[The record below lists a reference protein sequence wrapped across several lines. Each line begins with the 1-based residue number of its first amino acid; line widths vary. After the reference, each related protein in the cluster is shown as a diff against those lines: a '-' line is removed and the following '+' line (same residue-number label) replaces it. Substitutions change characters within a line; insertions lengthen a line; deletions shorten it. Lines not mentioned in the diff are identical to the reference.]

1 MLKVKVSVKNWRAND
16 QKNTGFERILMYKSP
31 SETKNSCIFK
41 IKFTTM
47 KQLNVLFFLL
57 LSALPLISLGQ
68 NEGVA
73 SGKQT
78 VYVFEIKGDIDPRMN
93 RRVKLALEEASQKE
107 ADMIIIHMDTY
118 GGAVNDADDIRTM
131 ILESPV
137 PTHVFIDKD
146 AASAGALIA
155 IASDSIYMAPG
166 ASIGAATVVVGGTGE
181 AAPDKYQSY
190 MRSIMR
196 STAEAKGRN
205 PAIAE
210 AMVDENLVIE
220 GVTEA
225 GSVVT
230 FSVSEAIKHGFCEAQ
245 VNSVEEIIGLQGL
258 LDYEIIHHEMS
269 TVEQVIAFFL
279 NPVVSG
285 FLILIIFAG
294 IYFELQ
300 TPGVGF
306 PILASVIAIILYFI
320 PYYLNGLAANW
331 EMIAF
336 GLGVILILI
345 EIFVIPGFGIFGI
358 LGIILVL
365 LGLTLGMVPNE
376 FFDFTFVPTGDLFM
390 ALMTVVLAAI
400 IAVSLIFALAPKINQ
415 WQMFSRFSL
424 ADTQQ
429 REAGYTASIYK
440 ETLLGR
446 EGTAHT
452 RLMPSGKIVIDD
464 EIYDAYSRGEFID
477 RGEKVMV
484 ISTEGT
490 SLRVKKVV

>member
-1 MLKVKVSVKNWRAND
+1 
-16 QKNTGFERILMYKSP
+16 
-31 SETKNSCIFK
+31 
-41 IKFTTM
+41 M
-47 KQLNVLFFLL
+47 KQLIAFLF
-57 LSALPLISLGQ
+57 LSLTAWPMASFGQ
-68 NEGVA
+68 TERDTTT
-73 SGKQT
+73 KKM
-78 VYVFEIKGDIDPRMN
+78 VYVFDIKGDIDPRMN
-93 RRVKLALEEASQKE
+93 RRVKLALEEAAQKE
-107 ADMIIIHMDTY
+107 ANMIIVHMDTY

-166 ASIGAATVVVGGTGE
+166 ASIGAATVVMGGTGE

-196 STAEAKGRN
+196 STAEAQGRD
-205 PAIAE
+205 PRIAE

-230 FSVSEAIKHGFCEAQ
+230 FSASEAIKHGFCEAQ
-245 VNSVEEIIGLQGL
+245 VQSIEEVIALQGVSS
-258 LDYEIIHHEMS
+258 YEIYRHEMS

-306 PILASVIAIILYFI
+306 PILASIIAIILYFV

-336 GLGVILILI
+336 ALGVILILV
-345 EIFVIPGFGIFGI
+345 EIFVIPGFGVFGI

-376 FFDFTFVPTGDLFM
+376 LFDFTFVPSGDLFA
-390 ALMTVVLAAI
+390 ALLTVVLAAI
-400 IAVSLIFALAPKINQ
+400 VAVSLIFALAPKINQ
-415 WQMFSRFSL
+415 WHVFSRFSL

-429 REAGYTASIYK
+429 REAGYTSSIYK
-440 ETLLGR
+440 HELLGR
-446 EGTAHT
+446 EGIAHT
-452 RLMPSGKIVIDD
+452 RLMPSGKILINDD
-464 EIYDAYSRGEFID
+464 VYDAYSRGEFID
-477 RGEKVMV
+477 RGEKVLV